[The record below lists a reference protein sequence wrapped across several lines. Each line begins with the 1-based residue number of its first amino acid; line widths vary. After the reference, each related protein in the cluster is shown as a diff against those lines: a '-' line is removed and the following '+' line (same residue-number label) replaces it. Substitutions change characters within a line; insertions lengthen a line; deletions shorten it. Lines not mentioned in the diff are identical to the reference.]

1 MKTKNHWILNGF
13 ADNSNS
19 EYFVLAWNFIKKT
32 QILTKISNK
41 TSPTWF
47 ESKIPL
53 LLLIQIWSIC
63 LHIKCTISTKND
75 TMSSARVFAR
85 KNTDCAT
92 RHVLFFQKKRMKTK
106 ISKIS
111 QCFKISICK
120 TKILRK
126 KELKDVLGARSRAQN
141 YWLRH
146 PARSSDTKKKK
157 VALYFTK
164 TLI

>member
-1 MKTKNHWILNGF
+1 MNAKKLQCKMKTKNHWILNGF

-92 RHVLFFQKKRMKTK
+92 RHVLFFQNKEWKQKFQK
-106 ISKIS
+106 FPSVSKYK
-111 QCFKISICK
+111 FVK
-120 TKILRK
+120 
-126 KELKDVLGARSRAQN
+126 LK
-141 YWLRH
+141 
-146 PARSSDTKKKK
+146 
-157 VALYFTK
+157 F
-164 TLI
+164 